1 MKMDKTTNVI
11 ISGIGGQGVITL
23 ALVIAE
29 SAFKQG
35 YDVKTAEVHGLAMRF
50 GHIDVHVRFGKKVYS
65 SLVPDGE
72 ADLVISLEPLE
83 ALRMSRYMNKNTKV
97 VFDSAKFIPNE
108 MHLRKQQYPEIKSI
122 LKLIKKVSK
131 HVRAVDASE
140 VVKKQTGSVIQS
152 NIYLLGHV
160 TAQKMIPLKKNFV
173 LDGMKEIVSEK
184 FFGTNKEIFELGM
197 RRTSKNY

>member
-1 MKMDKTTNVI
+1 MDKTTNVI

-97 VFDSAKFIPNE
+97 VFDSAKLIPNE

-131 HVRAVDASE
+131 HVRAVDASG
-140 VVKKQTGSVIQS
+140 VVKKYTGSLIQS

-173 LDGMKEIVSEK
+173 LDGMKEVVSEK
-184 FFGTNKEIFELGM
+184 FFDTNKEIFELGF
-197 RRTSKNY
+197 KLKK

>member
-97 VFDSAKFIPNE
+97 VFDSAKLIPNE

-131 HVRAVDASE
+131 HVRAVDASG
-140 VVKKQTGSVIQS
+140 VVKKYTGSLIQS

-173 LDGMKEIVSEK
+173 LDGMKEVVSEK
-184 FFGTNKEIFELGM
+184 FFDTNKEIFELGF
-197 RRTSKNY
+197 KLKK